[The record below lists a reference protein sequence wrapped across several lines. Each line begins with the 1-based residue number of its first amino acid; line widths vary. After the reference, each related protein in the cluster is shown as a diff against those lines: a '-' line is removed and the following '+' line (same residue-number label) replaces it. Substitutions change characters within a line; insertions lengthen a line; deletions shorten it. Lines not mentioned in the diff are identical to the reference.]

1 MDFNER
7 KEKLI
12 KSLPII
18 LIGAFACICLYVMI
32 QGTKGVNNITS
43 NNNFSSNNE
52 TVSCNLVDSSKNK
65 DLISLVYS
73 EAYGY
78 GANAQQGVVSV
89 IFNRLKSAD
98 FPNNIHDIIYQ
109 PGQFESVCAGNLIP
123 YDSIPEGDRK
133 SIECVIKNAQ
143 VSDNTCGAMFYYKP
157 YQVNQNEDEQIRK
170 MQGVS
175 VIDDIV
181 FMTTFPY

>member
-7 KEKLI
+7 KEKLK
-12 KSLPII
+12 KSLPGI
-18 LIGAFACICLYVMI
+18 LIVLFACICVYVMI
-32 QGTKGVNNITS
+32 QGTNDVNKVTS
-43 NNNFSSNNE
+43 KNNFSSNNQ
-52 TVSCNLVDSSKNK
+52 TVFCDVVDSSENE

-73 EAYGY
+73 ETQGY
-78 GANAQQGVVSV
+78 GSNAQQGVVSV

-109 PGQFESVCAGNLIP
+109 TGQFESVYAGYIIP

-143 VSDNTCGAMFYYKP
+143 ASDNTCGAMFYYKP
-157 YQVNQNEDEQIRK
+157 YQVDQNEDEKIRQ

-175 VIDDIV
+175 VIDGVV